1 MKRYFKEG
9 KLDIKWVNE
18 YCWGNYQHCIRRKM
32 EEKGENYPD
41 NMLPNGLLIKNYR
54 YKSKGNILCIIHIQ

>member
-9 KLDIKWVNE
+9 KLNIKWVNE

-32 EEKGENYPD
+32 EEKGENHPD
-41 NMLPNGLLIKNYR
+41 NMLPNG
-54 YKSKGNILCIIHIQ
+54 IINKKL